1 MHVVLYDTLYFK
13 NVPCEVQLCR
23 GHHVLGSRLD
33 HRPNKNKRVVFLV
46 EAEHFMSKLLLCKLK
61 QNYKEALKL
70 AKFQC
75 THSES
80 PNAVPKFQ
88 ETKLG
93 SASSLSV
100 FLAGIRLTMRAR
112 TTKTMA
118 VAVNQ

>member
-1 MHVVLYDTLYFK
+1 MHVILYDTLYFK
-13 NVPCEVQLCR
+13 NVPYEVQLCR
-23 GHHVLGSRLD
+23 GHHVPRSRLN
-33 HRPNKNKRVVFLV
+33 HRPNKNKREVFLV

-61 QNYKEALKL
+61 QNYKEALTL

-100 FLAGIRLTMRAR
+100 CLAGIRFNAR
-112 TTKTMA
+112 SHYC
-118 VAVNQ
+118 